1 MRSLKQ
7 HCLGLHVAFRLN
19 NIIHPFSN
27 DQKNI
32 SFGLFLFSGLSGC
45 TGASCMDLPN
55 PILAKVTER
64 VIARSQKTRSAYL
77 QRIEH
82 AQGKFPARGALSC
95 ANLAHGFASMEDNE
109 KLIIKVGREPN
120 IGIVSSY
127 NEMLSAHAPY
137 KTFPDLIKTA
147 ARENGGVAQFAGGVP
162 AMCDGITQGNAGME
176 LSLFSRETI
185 AMSTAIAL
193 SHNMFDAA
201 LCLGVCDKIVPGLLI
216 GALQFGYLP
225 TIFVPAGPMTSGLS
239 NDDKAKIRQQFATGE
254 VGRDALLEAESA
266 AYHGQ
271 GTCTFYGT
279 ANSNQMLMEV
289 MGLHLPSAAFVHPH
303 TPLRDALTAEAAIR
317 VLDLTVER
325 GNYTPIGHVVD
336 EKAIING
343 IVALLATGGSTN
355 HTLHLIA
362 IARAAGILIDWD
374 DFDELSAV
382 VPLLAKI
389 YPNGK
394 ADVNHFQA
402 AGGVAFLI
410 RNLLEAGLLHNDVTT
425 VAGKGLYHYTKEPKL
440 IDGKLTWVDGVVQ
453 SLDDKV
459 LRSFDEPFQPDGG
472 LRLMQGRLG
481 RGVIKISA
489 VAPEHRK
496 VKAPAIVFDSQEAVQ
511 AAFDRGELHRDFIA
525 VVRFQGARA
534 NGMPELHRLT
544 PVLGVLQDQGFHV
557 ALVTDGRMSGAS
569 GKVPA
574 VIHLS
579 PEALLNGPI
588 AKVQTGDMLVIDAEA
603 GVLDIELDEAVWQ
616 SRPVAQPEHQAEN
629 EVGFG
634 RELFGVFRAAAA
646 PAEHGASV
654 FGALVGEIVQP

>member
-1 MRSLKQ
+1 
-7 HCLGLHVAFRLN
+7 
-19 NIIHPFSN
+19 
-27 DQKNI
+27 
-32 SFGLFLFSGLSGC
+32 
-45 TGASCMDLPN
+45 MDMPN
-55 PILAKVTER
+55 PILRKVTER
-64 VIARSQKTRSAYL
+64 VITRSQKTRYAYL
-77 QRIEH
+77 QHIER
-82 AQGKFPARGALSC
+82 AQGKFPARGVLSC
-95 ANLAHGFASMEDNE
+95 ANLAHGFAGMEDPE
-109 KLIIKVGREPN
+109 KLIIKVGNQPN
-120 IGIVSSY
+120 IGIVSAY

-137 KTFPDLIKTA
+137 KNFPDLIKKA

-193 SHNMFDAA
+193 SHNMFDAT
-201 LCLGVCDKIVPGLLI
+201 LCLGICDKIVPGLLI

-239 NDDKAKIRQQFATGE
+239 NDDKAKIRQQFATGQI
-254 VGRDALLEAESA
+254 GRDALLEAESA

-279 ANSNQMLMEV
+279 ANSNQMLMEI
-289 MGLHLPSAAFVHPH
+289 MGLHLPSSAFVHPH

-317 VLDLTVER
+317 VLDLTVNR
-325 GNYTPIGHVVD
+325 GNYTPIGHVID

-382 VPLLAKI
+382 VPLLARI

-402 AGGVAFLI
+402 AGGVAFLV

-425 VAGKGLYHYTKEPKL
+425 VAGKGLEHYTKEPKL
-440 IDGKLTWVDGVVQ
+440 IDGKLVWVDSVAQ
-453 SLDDKV
+453 SLDEKV
-459 LRSFDEPFQPDGG
+459 LRSIDAPFQPDGG

-489 VAPEHRK
+489 VSPEHRK
-496 VKAPAIVFDSQEAVQ
+496 VRAPAIVFDSQEAVKD
-511 AAFDRGELHRDFIA
+511 AFDRGELHRDFIA

-544 PVLGVLQDQGFHV
+544 PVLGVLQDKGFHV

-588 AKVQTGDMLVIDAEA
+588 AKVQTGDMMVIDAEA
-603 GVLDIELDEAVWQ
+603 GILDIEVDEKTWQ
-616 SRPVAQPEHQAEN
+616 TRPVAQPKHQAEN
-629 EVGFG
+629 EIGFG

-654 FGALVGEIVQP
+654 FGTISGELHD